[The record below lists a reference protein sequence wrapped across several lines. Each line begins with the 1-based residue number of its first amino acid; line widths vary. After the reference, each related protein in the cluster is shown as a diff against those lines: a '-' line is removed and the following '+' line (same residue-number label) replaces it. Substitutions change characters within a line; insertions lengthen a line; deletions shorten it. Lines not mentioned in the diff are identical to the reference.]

1 MCVSYVRVWEC
12 SKPRCSTA
20 RSPNRAET
28 QTTYRSNEGGNEK
41 VIFTNFSQLYFHS
54 VWLCVPSASLRATS
68 ATTCHAYTTKKA
80 EKKREEK
87 RATRRGERQQAGEWV
102 LMWLEENKAC
112 QSSMLILP
120 PVVGILTHQG
130 GCGLRQWNPQPR
142 CRFPPFSPQVCRQ
155 AAAAN
160 LC

>member
-80 EKKREEK
+80 EKKEGRKESNKE
-87 RATRRGERQQAGEWV
+87 RRKTTSWWV
-102 LMWLEENKAC
+102 SFDVAWRKQSLPILYAHTASCCRDSYSSRWLWSETMKPSAEM
-112 QSSMLILP
+112 S
-120 PVVGILTHQG
+120 
-130 GCGLRQWNPQPR
+130 
-142 CRFPPFSPQVCRQ
+142 FPPLLPTSLSPSSCR
-155 AAAAN
+155 
-160 LC
+160 